1 MRNKI
6 VKEALQEVGYKEGAN
21 NENKYSKELYG
32 KAQEWCADFV
42 RWVLKKVGAEDLFPV
57 SSYVPTVANWYD
69 KKGQYKNSKAYGG
82 SYIPQA
88 GDLILFDYNRNTTS
102 DHIGIVE
109 KVADGKV
116 YTIEGNKDNM
126 VKKCIYSLS
135 DKDIRA
141 YCVPNY
147 TETPQKEEKPKE
159 VVKYVKTPTGIGVNV
174 RSGAGTN
181 YNRVGG
187 LADGTKVVVTEEK
200 NGFSKIGTDKWVCSD
215 YLIDK
220 EVKIYKTV
228 TSNIGLNMREKAD
241 TSAKILVAIPKNK
254 KVEVITQ
261 NVSNN
266 DGYKWDKVKYNDRTG
281 YVANKYL
288 K

>member
-1 MRNKI
+1 MRNKV
-6 VKEALQEVGYKEGAN
+6 VKTASNEVGYKEGAN
-21 NENKYSKELYG
+21 NENKYSRELYG

-42 RWVLKKVGAEDLFPV
+42 RWILKKVGAEDLFPV

-69 KKGQYKNSKAYGG
+69 EKGQYKNSKAYGG
-82 SYIPQA
+82 NYTPQA

-109 KVADGKV
+109 KVEDGKV

-141 YCVPNY
+141 YCTPDYPVE
-147 TETPQKEEKPKE
+147 ETKSIDELAQE
-159 VVKYVKTPTGIGVNV
+159 VIDGKWGNGTDRKNKLEN
-174 RSGAGTN
+174 AGYN
-181 YNRVGG
+181 YNEIQNRVNEMLKGK
-187 LADGTKVVVTEEK
+187 TV
-200 NGFSKIGTDKWVCSD
+200 
-215 YLIDK
+215 
-220 EVKIYKTV
+220 YKTV
-228 TSNIGLNMREKAD
+228 TSNIGLNLREKAD
-241 TSAKILVAIPKNK
+241 TSAKILIAIPKNK
-254 KVEVITQ
+254 KVEIIKQ
-261 NVSNN
+261 NTSNN
-266 DGYKWDKVKYNDRTG
+266 DGYKWDKVKYNNITG